1 MNGVLCIDKP
11 EGMTSF
17 DVIARLRRITHTRKI
32 GHTGTLDPMATGLLP
47 VLFGT
52 ATKAC
57 DLMPESGKRYR
68 AAFQLGVTSDTEDI
82 WGALSPTGA
91 AFPEKEA
98 VEAAL
103 VPFRGEILQL
113 PPMYSALSVGGK
125 RLYELAREGKTVERT
140 PRPVTISR
148 LDLLAYDPVSGR
160 GELDVACSKGTY
172 IRTLCA
178 DLGASLGTGAVMA
191 ALRRTEA
198 CGFTLGDALTLE
210 EAAARMEAGTLEASL
225 LPAEQLFTG
234 YPALK
239 LNEVQTRMFL
249 NGVRL
254 DLGRIPGALT
264 FSADTP
270 WRIYDFQGQFLGLG
284 KGFPAEKEL
293 RLLKFFIER
302 NG

>member
-11 EGMTSF
+11 EKMTSF
-17 DVIARLRRITHTRKI
+17 DVIAKLRRITHTRKI

-57 DLMPESGKRYR
+57 DLLPESGKRYR
-68 AAFQLGVTSDTEDI
+68 AGFRLGLTSDTEDI
-82 WGALSPTGA
+82 WGRLEKTAGR
-91 AFPEKEA
+91 FPARET

-103 VPFRGEILQL
+103 AAFRGEIMQV

-125 RLYELAREGKTVERT
+125 RLYELAREGKTVERQ
-140 PRPVTISR
+140 PRPVTIET
-148 LDLLAYDPVSGR
+148 LALLCYDQASGR
-160 GELDVACSKGTY
+160 GELDVRCSKGTY

-178 DLGASLGTGAVMA
+178 DIGASLGTGAVMD

-198 CGFTLGDALTLE
+198 CGFTLGDALTLQ
-210 EAAARMEAGTLEASL
+210 AAEARMEAGTLEAAL
-225 LPAEQLFTG
+225 LPAEQLFLP
-234 YPALK
+234 YPALR
-239 LNEVQTRMFL
+239 LNPVQTRMFC

-254 DLGRIPGALT
+254 DLGRIPAAAQLKC
-264 FSADTP
+264 DTP
-270 WRIYDFQGQFLGLG
+270 WRVYGADGLFLGLG
-284 KGFPAEKEL
+284 QGLPEKAEL
-293 RLLKFFIER
+293 RLVKFFIER